1 MAERKRFVY
10 FGKNQR
16 PSNIFYNGVS
26 FPVAPGDVVECSPDL
41 IARRMDEYREVKP
54 GSKDADK
61 APRHVFNAKPMFL
74 RKDPTGGLPMKS
86 SPTKL
91 PAHVDESNRKM
102 LMKDDVIID
111 NPYELIEEQPK
122 IEMSSHPETAAKIKV
137 PDKMVVETST
147 NPEAPVEIEVEE
159 DSEEEELSGPEP
171 AVDPVVIPG
180 KAVLRKMTK
189 ADIFQHMLKV
199 RSEGLPLKPEMADKF
214 AVFDESSTRGPMFE
228 ALWEYYGYNEE

>member
-10 FGKNQR
+10 FGKNKR
-16 PSNIFYNGVS
+16 PSNISYNGVS
-26 FPVAPGDVVECSPDL
+26 FPIAPGDIIECSPSL
-41 IARRMDEYREVKP
+41 IAHRMEEYREAKP
-54 GSKDADK
+54 SEMSK
-61 APRHVFNAKPMFL
+61 APRHVFGASSPFL
-74 RKDPTGGLPMKS
+74 RKDPTGGLPMRS
-86 SPTKL
+86 SSTKL
-91 PAHVDESNRKM
+91 PAHVDESNKKL
-102 LMKDDVIID
+102 LMKDDVVID

-147 NPEAPVEIEVEE
+147 NPDAPVAVEVDEEFEEE
-159 DSEEEELSGPEP
+159 DEPVGFEPE
-171 AVDPVVIPG
+171 VDHVAIPG